1 MGWPIWNKMP
11 LISCIIISAI
21 SLLKYLQ
28 IHLVPTDKQVDK
40 LDMIVGFY
48 FDYYNKLE
56 ILWMDF
62 YNSRL
67 DDPEAQER
75 FYGIKEAERTVNNL
89 TNEIINSTKEGN
101 LKKSRF

>member
-1 MGWPIWNKMP
+1 
-11 LISCIIISAI
+11 
-21 SLLKYLQ
+21 
-28 IHLVPTDKQVDK
+28 
-40 LDMIVGFY
+40 MIVGFY

-89 TNEIINSTKEGN
+89 TNEIINSTKKEILRKADFETREYLLRVFN
-101 LKKSRF
+101 TI